1 MVPISA
7 PRHHAERRAG
17 KGTPTSG
24 QFSRWGP
31 AQPAAGGRQGRTPSW
46 RVVRL
51 SAGIP
56 AFSIIRTAAWYTP
69 LAALCAAV
77 PTRGRRSLAAGAI
90 WTVGVPARS
99 CIFTAAGRRSEF
111 PCLRAASWVADSAET
126 GAIRE
131 FGETRLRGAVP
142 TGVDVLLLATGS
154 RTGGWRCGE
163 WRGGG
168 RHASASCRGASRSSG
183 PASGRRYWV
192 RVSRVNEELARD
204 TGFRR
209 SEPATAV
216 RAGFPRGLRAPP
228 NPPPSRGSRTI
239 RRRPRTRGT
248 RGCRRDGDREPAP

>member
-1 MVPISA
+1 MVPVSA

-69 LAALCAAV
+69 LAALRAAV
-77 PTRGRRSLAAGAI
+77 PTRGRRSLAAGTI

-99 CIFTAAGRRSEF
+99 CIFTATGRRSEF
-111 PCLRAASWVADSAET
+111 PCLRATSWVADSAET

-131 FGETRLRGAVP
+131 FGETRLRAAVP
-142 TGVDVLLLATGS
+142 TGGRRSLPGYRYSDWWVVMWRMARTRPSCVGLLARAGRELRSGKRPTLPGS
-154 RTGGWRCGE
+154 GVAGQR
-163 WRGGG
+163 
-168 RHASASCRGASRSSG
+168 SNGAGVRLFADRNRRKGQSTVSSG
-183 PASGRRYWV
+183 SAGATESATH
-192 RVSRVNEELARD
+192 SR
-204 TGFRR
+204 
-209 SEPATAV
+209 
-216 RAGFPRGLRAPP
+216 
-228 NPPPSRGSRTI
+228 
-239 RRRPRTRGT
+239 
-248 RGCRRDGDREPAP
+248 